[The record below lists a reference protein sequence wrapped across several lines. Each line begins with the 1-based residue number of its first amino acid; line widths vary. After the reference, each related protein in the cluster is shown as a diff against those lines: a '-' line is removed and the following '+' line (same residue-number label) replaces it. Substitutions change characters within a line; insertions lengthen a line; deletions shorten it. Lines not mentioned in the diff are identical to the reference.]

1 MKNFFTKNTIELE
14 PLMGTHITSVAKEA
28 VEIADFLKT
37 IVSFTF
43 NEVRLS
49 VKPNS
54 LADNV
59 VQAYT
64 LGLQTV
70 TNKENNYE

>member
-14 PLMGTHITSVAKEA
+14 PFLGTHITSVAKEA
-28 VEIADFLKT
+28 VEIANFLRTT
-37 IVSFTF
+37 IEF
-43 NEVRLS
+43 NFNGIKLS

-64 LGLQTV
+64 LGL
-70 TNKENNYE
+70 

>member
-1 MKNFFTKNTIELE
+1 MKNFFSNTIELD

-37 IVSFTF
+37 TVSFTF

-54 LADNV
+54 FAENV

-64 LGLQTV
+64 LGL
-70 TNKENNYE
+70 

>member
-14 PLMGTHITSVAKEA
+14 PFLGTHITSVAKEA
-28 VEIADFLKT
+28 VEIANFLKT
-37 IVSFTF
+37 TVSFTF

-64 LGLQTV
+64 LGL
-70 TNKENNYE
+70 

>member
-1 MKNFFTKNTIELE
+1 MRNFFSNTIELD

-28 VEIADFLKT
+28 VEIANFLRIT
-37 IVSFTF
+37 VRFTF
-43 NEVRLS
+43 NGIKLS

-64 LGLQTV
+64 LGL
-70 TNKENNYE
+70 

>member
-1 MKNFFTKNTIELE
+1 MKNFYPNTIELD

-28 VEIADFLKT
+28 VEIANFLRTT
-37 IVSFTF
+37 IEF
-43 NEVRLS
+43 NFNGIKLS

-64 LGLQTV
+64 LGL
-70 TNKENNYE
+70 